1 MNKMFNSKQEKLF
14 DVKEKQTTSV
24 KNAFIDAAM
33 EDSITTTS
41 GNGAKKYTTTLN
53 DFVDQFGFI
62 SNYRKPR
69 SFEDISKDMFLLWS
83 QDPKQTLKL
92 TLYIRM
98 ISRKVQLFNGL
109 KTEKTQIGQGLKTF
123 KI

>member
-24 KNAFIDAAM
+24 KNAFINAAM

-69 SFEDISKDMFLLWS
+69 SFED
-83 QDPKQTLKL
+83 
-92 TLYIRM
+92 
-98 ISRKVQLFNGL
+98 
-109 KTEKTQIGQGLKTF
+109 
-123 KI
+123 